1 MEGQTQQDFI
11 GGAGVGMDGAGYGS
25 QAAGGGGY
33 SRGPRAG
40 GALAPGQRYDTT
52 KISGKCF
59 LGGLN
64 LDTAKEAVIEY
75 CQQW

>member
-1 MEGQTQQDFI
+1 MDGQIQQDYG
-11 GGAGVGMDGAGYGS
+11 GGAGMNGAGYGVPG
-25 QAAGGGGY
+25 AGGAGY

-40 GALAPGQRYDTT
+40 GTLAPGQRYDTS

-64 LDTAKEAVIEY
+64 LDTTKEAVTEY